1 MQEQDI
7 TSTSLIESLYAS
19 FLDGDLDAILEI
31 VSDEAELIVYGPAEL
46 PFTGR
51 FRGQSGTRQ
60 FLETLRV
67 TQDDINAEIS
77 ERIVQGNNV
86 VIIGSYSAK
95 IKATGKTISTPI
107 AHVWTVENGKIT
119 RFLDFFDT
127 AAAQTAYRQS

>member
-7 TSTSLIESLYAS
+7 TTLIDTLYAS
-19 FLDGDLDAILEI
+19 FLRGDLEAILEI
-31 VSDEAELIVYGPAEL
+31 VSDDTELIVYGPAEL
-46 PFTGR
+46 PFTGQ

-60 FLETLRV
+60 FLEALVT
-67 TQDDINAEIS
+67 TQDDIKAEIN

-86 VIIGSYSAK
+86 VVIGSYSAK
-95 IKATGKTISTPI
+95 IKATGKAISTPI

-127 AAAQTAYRQS
+127 AAAQTAYRQL

>member
-7 TSTSLIESLYAS
+7 TTLIESLYAS

-31 VSDEAELIVYGPAEL
+31 VGDDAELIVYGPAEL

-51 FRGQSGTRQ
+51 FRGRSGTRQ
-60 FLETLRV
+60 FLEALII
-67 TQDDINAEIS
+67 TQDDIKAEIS
-77 ERIVQGNNV
+77 ERIVQGNTV

-95 IKATGKTISTPI
+95 IKATGKTISTPL
-107 AHVWTVENGKIT
+107 AHVWTVESGKIT

-127 AAAQTAYRQS
+127 AAVQTAYRQS